1 MCCSKGYG
9 FEDVLV
15 WNRVWILTILVW
27 NIVRSEMKWG
37 FQEVHLTAPP
47 NFRRVSPQPWPPFTK
62 LVRGLKWAMS
72 TSFSYTFW
80 KVKSQINCI
89 VENLKVVVQFCSKT
103 LYKCSRTI
111 NKCHLARGGSTFSLS
126 TVLQES
132 LEIYYGLLFLR
143 KFTKCLL
150 SGVLLAFLCVSERN
164 KSC

>member
-1 MCCSKGYG
+1 MLFKRVWFWRRFGLKSGMDFDHFGLKYCK
-9 FEDVLV
+9 V
-15 WNRVWILTILVW
+15 WN
-27 NIVRSEMKWG
+27 
-37 FQEVHLTAPP
+37 EV
-47 NFRRVSPQPWPPFTK
+47 RVSRSAPHSPTQLSESIPPALTSFTK

-72 TSFSYTFW
+72 ASFGYTFW

-89 VENLKVVVQFCSKT
+89 VENLKIVVQFCSRT

-132 LEIYYGLLFLR
+132 LEIYYGLLSLR